1 MKDPVSGLTHLAGA
15 LSAVAGTI
23 ILIRHANRFGT
34 PWHVVSY
41 ATFGVS
47 LILLYAASS
56 SYHLLDLSERGN
68 RMLRTFD
75 HMMIY
80 VLIAGTYTPVC
91 LIALSGKLRW
101 ALFLAIWGCALAGIL
116 TQGLWFNAPRWLS
129 TSCYIVMGWLG
140 MIAIYPL
147 WLAIGTRGIT
157 WMLAGGLSYTT
168 GGIIYA
174 LKLPRTPW
182 KGFGFH
188 EIFHL
193 FVLGGSFCHYWMVLY
208 HITSV
213 Y

>member
-15 LSAVAGTI
+15 LVSIAGTI
-23 ILIRHANRFGT
+23 ILLRHAKRFGT
-34 PWHVVSY
+34 PWHTGSF

-47 LILLYAASS
+47 LVLLYGASAA
-56 SYHLLDLSERGN
+56 YHLLDLTEQKN

-80 VLIAGTYTPVC
+80 VLIAGTYTPIC
-91 LIALSGKLRW
+91 LIALSGTLRW
-101 ALFLAIWGCALAGIL
+101 VLFLAIWGCALAGIL

-129 TSCYIVMGWLG
+129 TSYYIVMGWLG
-140 MIAIYPL
+140 ILAILPL
-147 WLAIGTRGIT
+147 WQAIGAKGIA
-157 WMLAGGLSYTT
+157 WMLAGGVSYTL

-193 FVLGGSFCHYWMVLY
+193 FVLGGSFCHYWMVLVY
-208 HITSV
+208 IASV
-213 Y
+213 